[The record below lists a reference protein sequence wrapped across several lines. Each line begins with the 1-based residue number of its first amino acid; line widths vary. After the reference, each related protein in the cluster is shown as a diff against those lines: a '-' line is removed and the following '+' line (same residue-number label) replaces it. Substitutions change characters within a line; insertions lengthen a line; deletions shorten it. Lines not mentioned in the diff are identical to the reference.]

1 MATAVKLPEFSLK
14 DFAGEERKFPSGR
27 HALLCFV
34 KEDCATCQMTMPIIE
49 AAHAAFAA
57 KLDVLAIG
65 QDAEGNARLVEQ
77 HRMKTP
83 MLDDSALKVS
93 FAYGFDTVPCI
104 ILAAPDGSEMRRF
117 VGFDKTDWQEMLAEL
132 ARLSHARPPAIDW
145 SKYPQ
150 QRPGCGSKAVEPEIA
165 ERLEAEARGEKLTAR
180 QIEIGD
186 QDEFEFMFERG
197 LTDGLPV
204 IPPTPERV
212 KRMLTGTRRDPRE
225 VIAALPPNMGPATI
239 EKIAAN
245 AVMAGCKP
253 EYLPVVIAA
262 LEAVA
267 TPEFN
272 AHGIMST
279 TWGATPVIVVSGPI
293 RERIGMNMKMM
304 ALGYGTRANATIGRA
319 VKLTLRNVGGA
330 KPGDIE
336 RSTLG
341 SIGKFTTCFAEWE
354 ERSPWEPLHVERGF
368 KREESVVTV
377 FGLESSSRQIADQ
390 TSRTAHALCGSLGLG
405 LEACWHPK
413 QHGAGEIL
421 LIVCPEH
428 ADTIAR
434 DKWSKTQVRARIQEI
449 PSRPLRELIPDQES
463 GEGVPPKALG
473 FTNPTPE
480 QLETRIP
487 KFRKAENI
495 NMIVAGGEAGKFS
508 AVFAGWVSGPMGSSS
523 VSRRIEEV

>member
-1 MATAVKLPEFSLK
+1 MAKLPEFSLT
-14 DFAGEERKFPSGR
+14 DLAGTEHRFPSQR
-27 HALLCFV
+27 HILLCFV
-34 KEDCATCQMTMPIIE
+34 KEDCPTCQLTMPLIE
-49 AAHAAFAA
+49 DAHRAFAS
-57 KLDVLAIG
+57 KLEVLAIG
-65 QDAEGNARLVEQ
+65 QEAEGNAKLVAA
-77 HRMKTP
+77 HHLKTP
-83 MLDDSALKVS
+83 MLDDSALRVS
-93 FAYGFDTVPCI
+93 FAYDLEIVPTI
-104 ILAAPDGSEMRRF
+104 ILASPDGSEIRRF
-117 VGFDKTDWQEMLAEL
+117 VGFDKPDWQSMITELAKLSGLAEP
-132 ARLSHARPPAIDW
+132 RIDW
-145 SKYPQ
+145 AKYPQ
-150 QRPGCGSKAVEPEIA
+150 QRPGCGSKSVEPEIA
-165 ERLEAEARGEKLTAR
+165 ERMEAEARGERMTAR
-180 QIEIGD
+180 QIEVGE
-186 QDEFEFMFERG
+186 QDVFEFMFERG

-204 IPPTPERV
+204 VPPTPERV
-212 KRMLTGTRRDPRE
+212 RWMLTGTHRDPRE

-239 EKIAAN
+239 EKIAVN

-262 LEAVA
+262 MEAVA
-267 TPEFN
+267 MPEFN

-279 TWGATPVIVVSGPI
+279 TWGATPVIVVNGPI
-293 RERIGMNMKMM
+293 RERIGLNMGMM
-304 ALGYGTRANATIGRA
+304 ALGYGHRANATIGRA

-341 SIGKFTTCFAEWE
+341 SIGKFTTCFAEFE

-368 KREESVVTV
+368 KKEESVVTV
-377 FGLESSSRQIADQ
+377 FGLESGSRQIADQ
-390 TSRTAHALCGSLGLG
+390 TSRSARALCGSLGLG
-405 LEACWHPK
+405 LEGCWHPK

-449 PSRPLRELIPDQES
+449 TSRPVRELIADEET
-463 GEGVPPKALG
+463 GEGIPLKAVA
-473 FTNPTPE
+473 NRTPE
-480 QLETRIP
+480 QLEERIP

-523 VSRRIEEV
+523 VSRRIAG

>member
-1 MATAVKLPEFSLK
+1 MANVQKLPEFSLK
-14 DFAGEERKFPSGR
+14 NLTGGERKFPSGR
-27 HALLCFV
+27 NALLCFV
-34 KEDCATCQMTMPIIE
+34 KEDCPTCHLTMPIIE
-49 AAHAAFAA
+49 AVHGAFAS
-57 KLDVLAIG
+57 KIDVLAIG
-65 QDAEGNARLVEQ
+65 QDTGGNAKLAEQYRLN
-77 HRMKTP
+77 TP

-93 FAYGFDTVPCI
+93 FGYDLEFVPTI

-117 VGFDKTDWQEMLAEL
+117 VGFDKPDWQSMIAEL
-132 ARLSHARPPAIDW
+132 ARLSGTAEPHIDW
-145 SKYPQ
+145 AKYPQ
-150 QRPGCGSKAVEPEIA
+150 QRPGCGSKSIEPEIA
-165 ERLEAEARGEKLTAR
+165 ERMEAEARGEKLTAR
-180 QIEIGD
+180 QIEIGE
-186 QDEFEFMFERG
+186 QDPFEFMFERG

-253 EYLPVVIAA
+253 EYMPVVIAA
-262 LEAVA
+262 MEAIA

-279 TWGATPVIVVSGPI
+279 TWGATPVIIVNGPI
-293 RERIGMNMKMM
+293 RERIGMNMGMM

-368 KREESVVTV
+368 KKEQSVVTV

-390 TSRTAHALCGSLGLG
+390 TSRTARALCGSLGLG

-421 LIVCPEH
+421 LIVSPEH

-434 DKWSKTQVRARIQEI
+434 DKWTKTQVRARIQEI
-449 PSRPLRELIPDQES
+449 TSRPLRELMPDAES
-463 GEGVPPKALG
+463 GEGIPAKALG
-473 FTNPTPE
+473 FANPSPE
-480 QLETRIP
+480 QLETRIS

-523 VSRRIEEV
+523 VSRSIQEV